1 MGSSEDA
8 LGCAEVRANRAHVTN
23 RDPNV
28 FSISEPW
35 SMMGGCPPTRTRSS
49 QYYLQYLARRSIA
62 KINPTISEFHF
73 R

>member
-35 SMMGGCPPTRTRSS
+35 SMMGGCPPYKDKKFSTLLAVSGSS
-49 QYYLQYLARRSIA
+49 ID
-62 KINPTISEFHF
+62 SEDQSDDF
-73 R
+73 